1 MNINTIIAEYLK
13 AKQEKNEAE
22 KREKALAKQI
32 ELYANGNNFFDTD
45 DYIIVIDERKRET
58 IDTKAVYNDFPD
70 FKSVYGRVTTYNVIT
85 AKEKQ
90 ETQKKTA

>member
-13 AKQEKNEAE
+13 AKQEKNDAE

-32 ELYANGNNFFDTD
+32 ELYAGNNNFFDTD
-45 DYIIVIDERKRET
+45 NYIVVIDERKRET

-70 FKSVYGRVTTYNVIT
+70 FKSVYGRITTYNVIT